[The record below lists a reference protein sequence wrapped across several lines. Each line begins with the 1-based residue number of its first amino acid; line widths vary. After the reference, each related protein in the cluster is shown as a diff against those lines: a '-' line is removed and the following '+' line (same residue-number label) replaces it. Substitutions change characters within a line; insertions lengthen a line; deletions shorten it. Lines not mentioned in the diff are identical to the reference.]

1 MKKIIQLVLIILLII
16 VSLIFYNE
24 YFKDN
29 KKNAKKL
36 ESTAPKDQIFD
47 ENQNNLI
54 KNLKYDIKIDDG
66 KQYILTADLS
76 EITYENIPEQENI
89 EIVNMQVVNGIFVD
103 ESNIP
108 ITINSDYAV
117 YNSYTYNTFFYDN
130 VKVKYLDN
138 IILSDKLDINFNDD
152 IVYIYE
158 NVIYEGLQGNIETD
172 NVKINLITRNVEMFM
187 NNKLKKVKI
196 LSTR

>member
-1 MKKIIQLVLIILLII
+1 
-16 VSLIFYNE
+16 
-24 YFKDN
+24 
-29 KKNAKKL
+29 
-36 ESTAPKDQIFD
+36 
-47 ENQNNLI
+47 
-54 KNLKYDIKIDDG
+54 
-66 KQYILTADLS
+66 
-76 EITYENIPEQENI
+76 
-89 EIVNMQVVNGIFVD
+89 MQVVNGIFVD

>member
-29 KKNAKKL
+29 KKNPKKL

-76 EITYENIPEQENI
+76 EITYENIPEQDNI

>member
-24 YFKDN
+24 YFKKN
-29 KKNAKKL
+29 KSNPKKL
-36 ESTAPKDQIFD
+36 ESTAPKDQIFI

-76 EITYENIPEQENI
+76 EITYENIPEQQNV

-172 NVKINLITRNVEMFM
+172 NVKINLLTKNVEMFM